1 MADLIILRL
10 HPIEPVDGASFTA
23 FLNGITIRAFDLS
36 FGDSVTGV
44 LIGEASGLANPH
56 LSSTSNNTVN
66 INNRAI
72 LQNYR
77 DVPDPPPPPNQIRVL
92 ESVATAVLVVN
103 APAGHPEYPSSTSL
117 DIRLEITR
125 GGKNLVNQPTHYNV
139 TVTSIGS
146 LSTNQK
152 TYFAMEPSAYVALPS
167 STVGLDPA
175 LAYVDLPSGG
185 QPPKF
190 GDLVSAINLVLAQD
204 PGGAGSSLQDR
215 PSLSAAQSHQIA
227 AEIVWNRTLYPPPQP
242 NRSLGE
248 LYTWPPADPAAPAD
262 KEAKD
267 AIDRD
272 RKQFEAEAAAYQATH
287 DGEAL
292 RLAGFVYAASA
303 SVACERL
310 SKAAARAGLRFPVIT
325 GGPTTTEIAEAN
337 LIFSQAGPLN
347 PSFVVPAAFFYALG
361 AMIPPQVKAEQR
373 YDMARLER
381 EERLLGRLQAA
392 IDESVIPSTA
402 APLTVAGAPAINGNQ
417 AARYLHALGSTLGS
431 APKVSLA
438 APVTTIV
445 TDWLAY
451 AGPTVGIDTGFW
463 TPEVA
468 AEQDAYLELLLLVI
482 TQDHAPLIAAIKAP
496 PLSIANVAALVA
508 LTDQQWRTLFL
519 GPPVQIGLLPE
530 FTQPGTPAN
539 RTEAF
544 IRHLRSFFVVPG
556 TAAVPLSQSVSGPP
570 TLGVANS
577 DIFQRFV
584 DAYLVRAGAAFTFGT
599 PASSAAMRQAIGD
612 VFPGDLEAQ
621 DWLVQALETIDAL
634 FQMTDLGPA
643 FSELHFS
650 LIEALF
656 ARGFTGPQDVTGL
669 SPQEFQDAL
678 TGTVAYSH
686 AATIYAKAGVLA
698 PSPVPTSFGFRPINP
713 DGRLTDCIPPPHL
726 SPLGPVAYLVEMLR
740 VSAASSCE
748 NPFPKSTTLSTLLAS
763 RRGPLSDLHATRGN
777 LETPLPMIDLV
788 NESLEA
794 LADGLPAIGGAIYDT
809 AAEELAGHRLA
820 EMGHSSAAT
829 GNPDQHNPQTLFA
842 ALPEHSSPAT
852 PVKEP
857 GAYDA
862 LKVDFS
868 APSLPYAQALDIN
881 RSYLRAL
888 GSDRFTTMRTF
899 REEITEFVLD
909 PTNEPP
915 AFQKNLWRYPVRFP
929 IALESL
935 GITEEEYSL
944 LYAHDIETA
953 PAAGRLVLHE
963 VYGFPHDVIDGKPW
977 TDVVV
982 VVPQFLARTG
992 LTYCEFLELWRTKF
1006 VPFVR
1011 AGSDPEFP
1019 QCLPCCPDDLV
1030 ISIPSPLDTLVSLR
1044 KLAVFIRLWR
1054 TLQQRRGPKL
1064 SFNQLRDIC
1073 DVIPLFDA
1081 DAIQPEFVRQL
1092 AGLLLL
1098 RDFLDLPL
1106 FDPSD
1111 PAPPGATG
1119 AARTHLLAL
1128 WVGAGAAKW
1137 NWAIATL
1144 LEHVDAYA
1152 EAREQE
1158 LQRPPELVKILP
1170 ENLDALSRIMG
1181 FDPATPSD
1189 SWHAQPTSTLRF
1201 AELLVKVYRSGFT
1214 VGELLFLFTNA
1225 DHLPGDDPF
1234 PLGDANEALEDPLNL
1249 PEDEDLHQL
1258 WALRQT
1264 LLEIA
1269 VSDAEVRE
1277 WSWPRIVNT
1286 LQEEF
1291 GWGVAPGAPDPLQRL
1306 GEHCFPTI
1314 LEAAGQ
1320 SVSMAARQYRVALLA
1335 ANTAPLMWNT
1345 PPGQPFQYDISAQE
1359 LWTQIPLRDE
1369 GVVQALQQMRSLT
1382 LEEQAA
1388 IQDLYFLPRS
1398 DISLLSFLFVS
1409 VSEAIEELIQ
1419 QPDEAQR
1426 WSYFQREF
1434 AYFYRRCRAVAQ
1446 HLTGHVA
1453 ATTGR
1458 EVIEQDAI
1466 AWKLLRHLHADENIA
1481 TTTWEDDAGIPP
1493 ILSWS
1498 PRPHG
1503 GAFAALLGVCG
1514 TGLLTEFQVEG
1525 MVIWREVGTAL
1536 SAFGQVRN
1544 TWNTPVPVILPALNH
1559 ALTPEQQRFVVVRN
1573 GMALRDLNGEPLGGA
1588 QPFRVHWSGVLMI
1601 EISGNYQFFAG
1612 APTPPGE
1619 EPGFDEIHEHRWRLT
1634 LKRGQK
1640 QWILLNH
1647 LWSDEDAPDHSSGV
1661 IGLRRGAYEISVVF
1675 EQEEPTFA
1683 AAEEICR
1690 RNSGFEIKYIGPDSD
1705 DCLVVIPIDKLF
1717 RDRKIES
1724 LDVGFDLG
1732 VAPSGYLKNHYTSSL
1747 RDLRRTY
1754 QRAFKALFIA
1764 HRFALSARVLPGDRQ
1779 SELGYIIDHA
1789 AAFHGTSYPR
1799 TGQATFDVHHAY
1811 FDVDFLPVRDAYKP
1825 PNPGEDLRGQ
1835 PSPKRQAALFDWWE
1849 RLWDYV
1855 LMRAETRGARER
1867 PAWLLFYEASE
1878 RQPDDP
1884 PQLVRHLGVDIRH
1897 APLVLNYFA
1906 TPVHV
1911 VQTPELEDE
1920 RWAIRAWQA
1929 EKWIRRLQ
1937 RHFFPEWIGTARPD
1951 LWASDDPN
1959 AAIGGP
1965 PVVGNENLT
1974 RFVRMGSFENGD
1986 PRRYEDVMRL
1996 NNALRL
2002 HARDAFVAFLA
2013 GMERVPLPWGGYANT
2028 ARDLTDLLL
2037 QDVEVGVC
2045 ERASRIE
2052 EAITAIQSF
2061 VQRARLGLEP
2071 GFSVSSAFSLF
2082 WDRQFGEFWVW
2093 AACRRRWVYRENWI
2107 AWDETEKA
2115 RKTEAFRFLESELR
2129 RATLTIPVPGGLEY
2143 WSGPRPPIHPGLT
2156 LLQHREPA
2164 GIQILTPGPD
2174 PEGLDL
2180 LGTPERHARP
2190 SWLAPLFRI
2199 RPSQTEDGD
2208 GEPNQ
2213 PDNNNPDR
2221 IGSDPQ
2227 EIEVPNADVSS
2238 LAVSAAPLAK
2248 SIESLPLWIQA
2259 AIRLGTRFVRVAA
2272 AGVPPAA
2279 TGFYPRTR
2287 DAVDTCCKECGKI
2300 HPPVVDE
2307 YYFWLLDS
2315 RHFSSDDV
2323 VQNAEQGL
2331 VDPTDPDIAKE
2342 QSSDWHRPEKLPG
2355 LLLWGSQ
2362 PMVHLYW
2369 CRFHNGEFMQTRR
2382 SDEGVEIN
2390 PATLAAGA
2398 RPQLVF
2404 KGRTG
2409 DSLRFEVVG
2418 GMAPIGY
2425 GDPAIPNFDQTP
2437 PGFRYDLA
2445 TDEAVVAPQ
2454 VVAPAAIPANPFPGS
2469 LPVYPY
2475 FAHFAPGAPLL
2486 PASMFAE
2493 TTVVATALR
2502 SHCRFE
2508 AALKWYSLLRDP
2520 LQNDSSWAQCPPD
2533 RDDVS
2538 DPSDLEQPSLRDIAN
2553 QPNGNE
2559 LVDSDSSL
2567 EETSDTAE
2575 QPNHEQP
2582 IEEEERLPCCPSTPV
2597 TDEVARNRAVT
2608 LEYLETLQQWGDSL
2622 MCRNTPESFQQARV
2636 IFDTLRRILG
2646 AHPLAVM
2653 ARDDASPMT
2662 LGMFQPRPAPLN
2674 PRLRSLFERSDDRLA
2689 LIHHCLNGRRRRN
2702 GIPNVDMPY
2711 FGNSPLR
2718 DGWQATGNVCED
2730 DADWC
2735 LSCCHAYRFVFLI
2748 QKALELAGEVR
2759 NFGAGLLAAYE
2770 KGDAEY
2776 LMSLRSTHERQLLAL
2791 ALEVR
2796 QLQWRESDW
2805 QVQALEKTKE
2815 SAQTRLR
2822 YFKTLLTNGLNA
2834 GEIGDQSLTAVALAT
2849 RISANIVEGVAQG
2862 MGAVPDMWIG
2872 VAGIMGSPLQF
2883 NQLPLGT
2890 KLAGTLATA
2899 ARILNSVAEN
2909 ASTSARLSLTEGG
2922 WDRREEEWRHQVEVI
2937 GIEIEQIE
2945 RQILAAERQRN
2956 AALCDLN
2963 NHQRQIENAMEV
2975 QNFLRDKF
2983 TSHELYLYLQQQL
2996 AALHRQSYE
3005 LALYSARQAQQA
3017 FNYERGHTAQRFLI
3031 ADSWDNLHEGLLAG
3045 EKLQVALHQM
3055 EKAYLNANCREYELT
3070 KHISLREHF
3079 PHSFLQLRA
3088 TGYCELE
3095 LPEWLFDLDY
3105 PGHYMRRIKNVSV
3118 TVPCV
3123 AGAYSG
3129 VHCRLTLLSSQT
3141 RVDPRL
3147 IPPPERC
3154 CDDSSDHNSYHAR
3167 AEDFRIVKTYA
3178 ATEAIATSSGQNDSG
3193 LFELSFRDE
3202 RYLPFEFAG
3211 TVSRWRIELPPENNQ
3226 WPIDSLGD
3234 FVVHLNYTSREG
3246 GDVLRRVANAEA
3258 QHHRHGH
3265 GVRLIDVK
3273 HELSDLWQLMRR
3285 HSSDMQDHPR
3295 LPLSLNRTM
3304 FPFLPS
3310 RRKISIHRIE
3320 LLFETPGA
3328 TLSATQVVEYT
3339 YAEQAFMQAQECDC
3353 DRKYITCVASSEWPG
3368 RYHGVLNLSSQQ
3380 QILDDP
3386 RSTIGSLLF
3395 QEPTTSVESLFLIV
3409 WYRADQPG
3417 AGFSE

>member
-1 MADLIILRL
+1 MADLIILRI
-10 HPIEPVDGASFTA
+10 HPIEPVEGASFTA

-44 LIGEASGLANPH
+44 LIGQASGRANPH

-77 DVPDPPPPPNQIRVL
+77 DVPDPLSPSNQIRVL

-139 TVTSIGS
+139 TVTSSGS

-227 AEIVWNRTLYPPPQP
+227 AEIVWNRTLYPPPEP

-262 KEAKD
+262 QDAKD

-310 SKAAARAGLRFPVIT
+310 SKAAVRAGLRFPVIT

-431 APKVSLA
+431 APKVTLA

-451 AGPTVGIDTGFW
+451 AGPTVDINTSFW

-468 AEQDAYLELLLLVI
+468 AQPNAYLELLLLVF

-556 TAAVPLSQSVSGPP
+556 TAAAPLAQSVSGPP

-577 DIFQRFV
+577 DIFQRYV

-599 PASSAAMRQAIGD
+599 PANVAAMRQAIGD

-621 DWLVQALETIDAL
+621 DWLVQGLETIDAL

-686 AATIYAKAGVLA
+686 AATIYTKAGVLA
-698 PSPVPTSFGFRPINP
+698 PSPVPKSFGFRPINP

-748 NPFPKSTTLSTLLAS
+748 NPFPKSTTLSTRLAS
-763 RRGPLSDLHATRGN
+763 RRGPLSDLHATRAN

-794 LADGLPAIGGAIYDT
+794 LADGLPPIGGAIYDT
-809 AAEELAGHRLA
+809 AAEELAGHKLA
-820 EMGHSSAAT
+820 GTGHSSGAS
-829 GNPDQHNPQTLFA
+829 GVPYRHNPQTLFA

-852 PVKEP
+852 PLKKP

-862 LKVDFS
+862 LKVAFN

-899 REEITEFVLD
+899 REEITEFALD
-909 PTNEPP
+909 PANEPP

-1054 TLQQRRGPKL
+1054 TLQQRQGPKL

-1073 DVIPLFDA
+1073 DVIPLFVA

-1119 AARTHLLAL
+1119 VARTHLLAL
-1128 WVGAGAAKW
+1128 WDGAGATKW

-1144 LEHVDAYA
+1144 LEQVDAYA

-1189 SWHAQPTSTLRF
+1189 SWYAQPTSTLRF

-1258 WALRQT
+1258 WALRKT

-1269 VSDAEVRE
+1269 VSDAEARE
-1277 WSWPRIVNT
+1277 WSWPRIVHT

-1306 GEHCFPTI
+1306 GEHCFPTV

-1345 PPGQPFQYDISAQE
+1345 PPGQPFQYDISTQE

-1369 GVVQALQQMRSLT
+1369 GVVQALQQMRPLT
-1382 LEEQAA
+1382 PEEQAA

-1398 DISLLSFLFVS
+1398 DISQLSFLFVS
-1409 VSEAIEELIQ
+1409 VSVAIEELIQ

-1434 AYFYRRCRAVAQ
+1434 AYFYRRCRAIAQ

-1466 AWKLLRHLHADENIA
+1466 AWVLLRHLHADENIA
-1481 TTTWEDDAGIPP
+1481 TSTWEDDAGIPP
-1493 ILSWS
+1493 ILSWT

-1514 TGLLTEFQVEG
+1514 TGLLTEFQTEG
-1525 MVIWREVGTAL
+1525 MTIWREVSTSL

-1544 TWNTPVPVILPALNH
+1544 TWNTPVPLILPALNQ

-1573 GMALRDLNGEPLGGA
+1573 GMALRDRNGEPLGGA

-1619 EPGFDEIHEHRWRLT
+1619 EPDFDEIHEHRWRLT

-1647 LWSDEDAPDHSSGV
+1647 LWSGEDAPDHSSGV

-1683 AAEEICR
+1683 ASEEICR

-1705 DCLVVIPIDKLF
+1705 DRLVVIPMDKLF

-1724 LDVGFDLG
+1724 LDEGFDIG
-1732 VAPSGYLKNHYTSSL
+1732 VTPSGYLRNHYTSSL

-1754 QRAFKALFIA
+1754 QRAYKALFIA
-1764 HRFALSARVLPGDRQ
+1764 HRFALSAKVLPGDRQ

-1789 AAFHGTSYPR
+1789 AAFLGTSYPR
-1799 TGQATFDVHHAY
+1799 TGPATFAVHHAY

-1825 PNPGEDLRGQ
+1825 PNPGDDLRGQ

-1855 LMRAETRGARER
+1855 LMRAETRGALER

-1929 EKWIRRLQ
+1929 EKWIRKLQ

-1951 LWASDDPN
+1951 LWASTDPN
-1959 AAIGGP
+1959 AAIGGL
-1965 PVVGNENLT
+1965 VGNESLT
-1974 RFVRMGSFENGD
+1974 RFVRMGCFENGD
-1986 PRRYEDVMRL
+1986 PRRYEDVTRL

-2002 HARDAFVAFLA
+2002 HARDALVDFLA

-2028 ARDLTDLLL
+2028 AKDLTDLLL

-2045 ERASRIE
+2045 ERATRIE
-2052 EAITAIQSF
+2052 DAITAIQSF

-2071 GFSVSSAFSLF
+2071 GFPVSSAFSLF
-2082 WDRQFGEFWVW
+2082 WDRQFSEFWVW
-2093 AACRRRWVYRENWI
+2093 AVCRRRWVYRENWI
-2107 AWDETEKA
+2107 AWDEIEKA

-2129 RATLTIPVPGGLEY
+2129 RSTLTIPVPGGLEF

-2208 GEPNQ
+2208 GVPNQ

-2227 EIEVPNADVSS
+2227 EMEGPNADVSS
-2238 LAVSAAPLAK
+2238 LAVSAAPFAK

-2287 DAVDTCCKECGKI
+2287 DAVDTCCKDCGKI

-2307 YYFWLLDS
+2307 YYFWLMDS

-2323 VQNAEQGL
+2323 VQHAEQGL
-2331 VDPTDPDIAKE
+2331 VDPANPDIAPE
-2342 QSSDWHRPEKLPG
+2342 QTSDWHRPEKLPG
-2355 LLLWGSQ
+2355 LLLWGSH
-2362 PMVHLYW
+2362 PSVHLYW

-2382 SDEGVEIN
+2382 SDEGVGIN
-2390 PATLAAGA
+2390 PATLTAGA
-2398 RPQLVF
+2398 RPQLDF

-2425 GDPAIPNFDQTP
+2425 GDPSIPNFDPTP

-2445 TDEAVVAPQ
+2445 TDDAVVVPQ
-2454 VVAPAAIPANPFPGS
+2454 VVAPAPIPANPFPGS

-2493 TTVVATALR
+2493 ATVVATALR

-2520 LQNDSSWAQCPPD
+2520 LKNDSSWAQCPPD
-2533 RDDVS
+2533 RDDSS
-2538 DPSDLEQPSLRDIAN
+2538 DSHDLEQPSLRDIAN
-2553 QPNGNE
+2553 QPKGNE
-2559 LVDSDSSL
+2559 LVDVDSSV
-2567 EETSDTAE
+2567 EEIPDNTE

-2582 IEEEERLPCCPSTPV
+2582 IEKDERLPCCPSAPV

-2674 PRLRSLFERSDDRLA
+2674 PRLRSLFERNDDRLA
-2689 LIHHCLNGRRRRN
+2689 LIHQCLNGRRRRN
-2702 GIPNVDMPY
+2702 GIPNVDMAY
-2711 FGNSPLR
+2711 LGNSPLR
-2718 DGWQATGNVCED
+2718 DGWQAKGNVCED
-2730 DADWC
+2730 DSDWC

-2890 KLAGTLATA
+2890 KLASTLATA

-2945 RQILAAERQRN
+2945 RQILAAERRRN

-2963 NHQRQIENAMEV
+2963 NHQRQIENAIEV

-2983 TSHELYLYLQQQL
+2983 TSHELYLYLQQEL

-3005 LALYSARQAQQA
+3005 LALHSARQAQQA
-3017 FNYERGHTAQRFLI
+3017 FNYERGHTAQRFLT

-3045 EKLQVALHQM
+3045 EKLQLALNQM
-3055 EKAYLNANCREYELT
+3055 EKAYLHANCREYELT

-3079 PHSFLQLRA
+3079 PHSFLQLKA
-3088 TGYCELE
+3088 TGYCEFE

-3154 CDDSSDHNSYHAR
+3154 CDDSSDYNSYHAR
-3167 AEDFRIVKTYA
+3167 AEDSRIVKTYA
-3178 ATEAIATSSGQNDSG
+3178 ATEGIATSSGQNDSG
-3193 LFELSFRDE
+3193 LFELNFRDE

-3246 GDVLRRVANAEA
+3246 GDVFRRVANAEA

-3273 HELSDLWQLMRR
+3273 HELSDVWQLNR
-3285 HSSDMQDHPR
+3285 HHSLNMQDNPP
-3295 LPLSLNRTM
+3295 LPLTLSRSM
-3304 FPFLPS
+3304 FPFLPGH
-3310 RRKISIHRIE
+3310 RKISIHRIE
-3320 LLFETPGA
+3320 LLIEAPGA
-3328 TLSATQVVEYT
+3328 TPSASQVVEYD
-3339 YAEQAFMQAQECDC
+3339 YPQQPYMLAQECDC
-3353 DRKYITCVASSEWPG
+3353 KRTYINCLASSEWPG
-3368 RYHGVLNLSSQQ
+3368 LYHGVLNLSTQP

-3386 RSTIGSLLF
+3386 RSTIGSLQF
-3395 QEPTTSVESLFLIV
+3395 KESTRSVENLFLFV
-3409 WYRADQPG
+3409 WYRSDQPS
-3417 AGFSE
+3417 AGSSQ